1 MANVTHQELLEAG
14 VHYGHLRKKWN
25 PGMAPYIFMEK
36 NGIHIIDL
44 NKTVAKLN
52 EAASALKQIAKSGK
66 KILFVATKKQAK
78 DVVSEKVKEVNM
90 PFITE
95 RWLGGTLTNF
105 HTIRKSIRKMTSMDK
120 MKTDPA
126 FLSISKR
133 ERLQI
138 QRQTEKMQKVLGSI
152 IDLTRL
158 PAALFIVDI
167 NKEHIAIQEARRL
180 NIPTFAIVDTNS
192 DPNKVDFPIPANDDA
207 TKAISL
213 LISKIT
219 ESIHEGLSER
229 KQDKEK
235 VADKKE
241 ELEVEVEDD
250 VENIEK
256 KLAKFEDD
264 KDEVVVGNKKAA
276 AKVAEKTPVGTRKRI
291 ENVHPAK
298 KKRD

>member
-1 MANVTHQELLEAG
+1 M
-14 VHYGHLRKKWN
+14 
-25 PGMAPYIFMEK
+25 PY
-36 NGIHIIDL
+36 
-44 NKTVAKLN
+44 
-52 EAASALKQIAKSGK
+52 
-66 KILFVATKKQAK
+66 
-78 DVVSEKVKEVNM
+78 
-90 PFITE
+90 ITE
-95 RWLGGTLTNF
+95 RWAGGTLTNF

-152 IDLTRL
+152 TDLTRL

-180 NIPTFAIVDTNS
+180 NIPTFAVVDTNS

-219 ESIHEGLSER
+219 ESIQEGLSER
-229 KQDKEK
+229 KFDKEK
-235 VADKKE
+235 VVDKKE
-241 ELEVEVEDD
+241 DGEEVEDVD
-250 VENIEK
+250 NIEK
-256 KLAKFEDD
+256 KLRKFEDD
-264 KDEVVVGNKKAA
+264 KEEVVIGSKKVSAT
-276 AKVAEKTPVGTRKRI
+276 KVVEKLPATKRGEGGKRTPYKSGDKDF
-291 ENVHPAK
+291 K
-298 KKRD
+298 K